1 MRCDRVK
8 ESTVSVWIWIAIGAG
23 SFLVVSLF
31 VDLALGAVLGSIG
44 QGISELY
51 ETEDWAM
58 APPARALADAE
69 PEPGEAE
76 TKQDRVVRLRR
87 PRGAPAVSFNNPP
100 GMSTASPA
108 RRESAGSDPRVS
120 HAIRV
125 SDQLQNS
132 AP

>member
-8 ESTVSVWIWIAIGAG
+8 ESTVSVSIWIAIGAG
-23 SFLVVSLF
+23 SFLVVSLL
-31 VDLALGAVLGSIG
+31 VGLALGAVLGSIG

-76 TKQDRVVRLRR
+76 TKQDRVVRLR
-87 PRGAPAVSFNNPP
+87 
-100 GMSTASPA
+100 
-108 RRESAGSDPRVS
+108 
-120 HAIRV
+120 
-125 SDQLQNS
+125 
-132 AP
+132 